1 VEFAYGG
8 PVALHPGDSFG
19 RYDVTG
25 RLGHGGM
32 GVVLAAVHRD
42 LDRPVALKV
51 LAPHLADDAA
61 YRARFLREAKALAR
75 LDSPNVV
82 RVFDAGEEDGAL
94 FIATELIPG
103 GDLNGLLR
111 DEGPLFLPDAVALVR
126 DLAVGLG
133 AAHEVGILHRDIK
146 PSNVLVGKLADGR
159 IRPVLCDFGIAAVAD
174 LEQLATTGA
183 VGTPGYMAPERHQG
197 AEATVAAD
205 IYGLGCVLWAALT
218 ARAPYEGATGQVLL
232 GHLQGPVPQLPASSA
247 DAVAVNDI
255 LAVAMAKDP
264 AERFGTT
271 AELVAALDAV
281 PLGDPEPTLMD
292 TGPPTRPR
300 PGLAAPAGRPRW
312 LSWST
317 GPVVV
322 ALLALVV
329 GAAAWALTRSDPS
342 PSARASDPS
351 SGVAEPESDALL
363 AAFPRAADCVLVPDP
378 KSARVRA
385 RWCLDDTSSVHYA
398 QWRGWDDMDANYR
411 DRAERDHAYRSDL
424 RAAWVELAEADP
436 SYCRHKLAVWYADR
450 AAPYSVTV
458 CADSERSVLAALDDL
473 DLPRADDVA
482 ARAGPAP
489 DALSI
494 AFPLAAGC
502 AEVATPKPTRLR
514 ASWCHDE
521 PSGVSVH
528 YSLWRDWAAMD
539 ANYRRVALRAAD
551 VREDVE
557 AAWVEVT
564 KADGRDRGRKL
575 AVWYADRGAPYSVTI
590 YAPTEAAV
598 LAAFARLELRPGA
611 EVARSSG
618 PGGQG

>member
-1 VEFAYGG
+1 M
-8 PVALHPGDSFG
+8 ALQPGDSFG

-25 RLGHGGM
+25 RLGRGGM

-94 FIATELIPG
+94 FIATELVTG
-103 GDLNGLLR
+103 GDLNQLLR
-111 DEGPLFLPDAVALVR
+111 DEGPLFLADAVALVR
-126 DLAVGLG
+126 DLALGLG
-133 AAHEVGILHRDIK
+133 TAHDVGILHRDIK
-146 PSNVLVGKLADGR
+146 PSNVLVARQPDGR

-197 AEATVAAD
+197 ADATAAAD
-205 IYGLGCVLWAALT
+205 IYALGCVLWAALT

-247 DAVAVNDI
+247 DAVAVNEV

-281 PLGDPEPTLMD
+281 PLDDPEPTLVD

-300 PGLAAPAGRPRW
+300 PAPAPPAGRPRRF
-312 LSWST
+312 SW
-317 GPVVV
+317 PVGLVV
-322 ALLALVV
+322 LALLALVV
-329 GAAAWALTRSDPS
+329 GAAAWALTRSDPT
-342 PSARASDPS
+342 PSARADAPTE
-351 SGVAEPESDALL
+351 GVAEPESDPLV
-363 AAFPRAADCVLVPDP
+363 AAFPRAA
-378 KSARVRA
+378 
-385 RWCLDDTSSVHYA
+385 
-398 QWRGWDDMDANYR
+398 
-411 DRAERDHAYRSDL
+411 
-424 RAAWVELAEADP
+424 
-436 SYCRHKLAVWYADR
+436 
-450 AAPYSVTV
+450 
-458 CADSERSVLAALDDL
+458 
-473 DLPRADDVA
+473 
-482 ARAGPAP
+482 
-489 DALSI
+489 
-494 AFPLAAGC
+494 GC
-502 AEVATPKPTRLR
+502 TEVADPKPTRVR

-521 PSGVSVH
+521 PSAVSVH
-528 YSLWRDWAAMD
+528 YTQWRDWGVMD
-539 ANYRRVALRAAD
+539 ANYRRDALRSAD
-551 VREDVE
+551 VRDDLE
-557 AAWVEVT
+557 AAWVAMT

-575 AVWYADRGAPYSVTI
+575 AVWYAERGAPYSVTV
-590 YAPTEAAV
+590 YAPTEAEV
-598 LAAFARLELRPGA
+598 LDVFAELDLRPGA

-618 PGGQG
+618 G